1 MPLRRPL
8 RSILFALALL
18 GGLMLPRPGDAHP
31 HVWIT
36 TMVSFLFQD
45 GKLVALRQA
54 WAFDDFFSASLIADF
69 DKDKNGAFDEAEQR
83 ALAGKAFAALREYD
97 YFTRIRQGG
106 ETFPIKDAET
116 FSATLVN
123 GLVFYGFT
131 LPLGAALDPA
141 KGPITAGVYDESFFV
156 DVELDEND
164 PVKFE
169 GVPSGACKYA
179 VREDP
184 ADAIYDGLVIPPS
197 VTIECIKS

>member
-1 MPLRRPL
+1 MSSRRPL
-8 RSILFALALL
+8 RSYLFALALL
-18 GGLMLPRPGDAHP
+18 SGLVLPRPGDAHP

-36 TMVSFLFQD
+36 AMVSFLFQD

-69 DKDKNGAFDEAEQR
+69 DKDKNGAFDDAEQR

-97 YFTRIRQGG
+97 YFTRVRQGG
-106 ETFPIKDAET
+106 ETFPIKDAEG

-131 LPLGAALDPA
+131 LPLGAPLDPA
-141 KGPITAGVYDESFFV
+141 KGPITAGIYDDSFFV
-156 DVELDEND
+156 DVELDETD

-169 GVPSGACKYA
+169 GVPSGACKFA

-197 VTIECIKS
+197 VTIECVKS